1 MMFDAVSSNIIQR
14 GSLIVR
20 TTLDIADDVLFAAKD
35 IARRDKKSLGQV
47 VSGIMRSA
55 LNGPAV
61 ATTASPAEKQAV
73 KGIDSRFQAL
83 GFRTL
88 PARGGIVTNEM
99 INQLREREGI

>member
-1 MMFDAVSSNIIQR
+1 M
-14 GSLIVR
+14 R

-35 IARRDKKSLGQV
+35 VARREKKSVGQV
-47 VSGIMRSA
+47 VSEIMRGALSGSA
-55 LNGPAV
+55 AGTEGGAGKKPAADGV
-61 ATTASPAEKQAV
+61 
-73 KGIDSRFQAL
+73 DSRFQAL

>member
-1 MMFDAVSSNIIQR
+1 M
-14 GSLIVR
+14 R

-35 IARRDKKSLGQV
+35 VARRDKKSLGQV
-47 VSGIMRSA
+47 VSEIMRRA
-55 LNGPAV
+55 LSGTAV
-61 ATTASPAEKQAV
+61 DAAGSPTAKPTED
-73 KGIDSRFQAL
+73 GIDSRLLAL

>member
-1 MMFDAVSSNIIQR
+1 M
-14 GSLIVR
+14 R

-35 IARRDKKSLGQV
+35 VARRDKKTLGQV
-47 VSGIMRSA
+47 VSEIMRRA
-55 LNGPAV
+55 LSGQAADP
-61 ATTASPAEKQAV
+61 TASPAEKPTGD
-73 KGIDSRFQAL
+73 GIDSRFQAL